1 MILIFS
7 QINKQTQYN
16 DISNII
22 IIYTLYFFNFYIG
35 LNEAIEGKRASSYQL
50 LLRNLTE
57 FHTIY
62 TFHSASK

>member
-16 DISNII
+16 DINNII
-22 IIYTLYFFNFYIG
+22 IIYTLYFFIFYIG
-35 LNEAIEGKRASSYQL
+35 LNEEIEGKGTSSYQL